1 MGDGN
6 VIRSCFCKEIHK
18 VTLVFFS
25 FMLLGSLFIITG
37 SVQASANIVNS
48 NQVYS
53 YTVMQRDIERLVKEY
68 PDLVSSESLGQTAY
82 GRQLWAVKLGRGESV
97 LFLNGS
103 HHAREWMTSALLMK
117 MIDTYAQ
124 AYYSNSQIADYNVR
138 SLLDEVSIWVVPMVN
153 PDGVTLSQQG
163 TAGLPVNLAQTLRR
177 YNGNSTNFNRWKAN
191 MQGIDL
197 NRQYPASWNTIKD
210 AVKYPWYQN
219 YKGQKPGQAPEVQA
233 MMDFTHKIDPEV
245 TISYHSSGEI
255 IFWHFNTLNSN
266 LTRDKTM
273 ARTLGNLT
281 GYSLVT
287 PQKNPS
293 GGGYKDWFIQEYG
306 RPGFTI
312 EIADYAGESSVP
324 LRQFSGIWS
333 ENKEV
338 GLYSALQSYSLW
350 LGKQKI
356 QYLQQTMSL
365 LAGTE
370 LYTKLGAA
378 AGGTNLQPQ
387 NIQVIARKGDWYQV
401 QADKGLGWIHPSP
414 GKLAIIEEITA
425 TAELKVSAPAYA
437 YPDAFSPKVTVLVPQ
452 TVQVS
457 GRWGTWLL
465 ASTPGGK
472 WWIDGRKAELK
483 WPIEEAAQNTAT
495 DANITDADTTDTN
508 TKDSNTTGAD
518 TAANVEQSGQ
528 TPPAAANTP

>member
-18 VTLVFFS
+18 ITLVFFS
-25 FMLLGSLFIITG
+25 FMLMVSLFAPAG
-37 SVQASANIVNS
+37 PVQASANIVNP

-53 YTVMQRDIERLVKEY
+53 YTVMQRDIERLAKGY

-124 AYYSNSQIADYNVR
+124 AYYSNGQIADYNVR

-197 NRQYPASWNTIKD
+197 NRQYPASWNTIQD

-233 MMDFTHKIDPEV
+233 MMDFTHKVDPEV

-365 LAGTE
+365 LAETD

-425 TAELKVSAPAYA
+425 TAELKVSAPAYK

-483 WPIEEAAQNTAT
+483 WPIEEAAQSTA
-495 DANITDADTTDTN
+495 TDADTTDA
-508 TKDSNTTGAD
+508 DTTGAD
-518 TAANVEQSGQ
+518 TAADVEQSGQ